1 MGERDLELTI
11 IRGTLES
18 WMYSASFGD
27 GDGSGDGDGYSSGFG
42 DGSGYGSG
50 YGYGYGYGD
59 GDGYGYGSGSGYGSG
74 YGYGDGY
81 GYGYGDGDG
90 DGSGSGYGDGSGYGY
105 GYGDGSGYGYGYGD
119 GYGYGSGYGDGYGSG
134 YGDGYW
140 LALALPLLQKADQN
154 AFIGF
159 WRSNSAGL
167 PSNGGRAAAPVSAG
181 IVQETDGP
189 LEICCR
195 GFHATVDPG
204 KWKGERLW
212 LVELH
217 GEIQHQ
223 EDKFAALKRRIV
235 AEI

>member
-1 MGERDLELTI
+1 MELTI

-59 GDGYGYGSGSGYGSG
+59 GDGYGYGSGSGYGDGSG

-81 GYGYGDGDG
+81 
-90 DGSGSGYGDGSGYGY
+90 
-105 GYGDGSGYGYGYGD
+105 
-119 GYGYGSGYGDGYGSG
+119 GYGSG